1 MKKLLLFSLIA
12 AAAFAPALPARA
24 QSPVT
29 PKTYA
34 LTNST
39 TFTIANGA
47 TNLAGSAT
55 AIINSAAFP
64 IWRGRGFVVHSS
76 FWGTN
81 AGTDNLT
88 LTFQTTTPYT
98 IASKSYTNWSTA
110 GTFTAVVAQNGTAVV
125 YGSSL
130 IPSTT
135 ADNEQLCRLYSAG
148 NAHAS
153 SLWLDPTN
161 TFITVIP

>member
-1 MKKLLLFSLIA
+1 MQNRLSVRSEPSSIGPGPRLSPGTVSSTPLL
-12 AAAFAPALPARA
+12 ARTA
-24 QSPVT
+24 RMV
-29 PKTYA
+29 
-34 LTNST
+34 
-39 TFTIANGA
+39 
-47 TNLAGSAT
+47 AGSAT